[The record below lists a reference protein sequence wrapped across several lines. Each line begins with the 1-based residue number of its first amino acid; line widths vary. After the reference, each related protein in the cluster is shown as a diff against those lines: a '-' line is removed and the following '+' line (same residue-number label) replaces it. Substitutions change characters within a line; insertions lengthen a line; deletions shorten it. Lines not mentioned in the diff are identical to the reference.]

1 MMRRHILLRGLL
13 GLSLVLLMVGPAQ
26 AGDED
31 ALMSPD
37 EAKPSAAMHNDEG
50 VSHYSQGHWKISLG
64 HFEQAIKADPTFAE
78 AHFNLALTL
87 DQMRDHE
94 KATAH
99 FEKAAELGKTNKK
112 IQESKKL
119 KAHLR
124 ME

>member
-1 MMRRHILLRGLL
+1 MQWNAMVL
-13 GLSLVLLMVGPAQ
+13 GMGLVLLTATS
-26 AGDED
+26 ALAED

-37 EAKPSAAMHNDEG
+37 GAKPSAAMHNDEG
-50 VSHYSQGHWKISLG
+50 VSHYSQGHWKIALG
-64 HFEQAIKADPTFAE
+64 HFEQAVKADPKFAE

-87 DQMRDHE
+87 DNMRDHE

-99 FEKAAELGKTNKK
+99 FEKAAELGKKNKT

-119 KAHLR
+119 KDHLS